1 MNAPV
6 NVPYRH
12 PIAEPCA
19 WKADELRRD
28 PSWIYELSKPEIAEI
43 EAALQAVNQAGVPL
57 LKIRARDFP
66 LAQTARRLRDVSTQL
81 ERGRG
86 IAWVRGV
93 PVARYDDADLE
104 KIYWGLSV
112 HLGVVIAQNTRGD
125 HIGHVRD
132 EGLKWGQVSGG
143 ELVRGYRTNAYMP
156 FHSDPTD
163 RVGLFCMQKAKVGG
177 LSSIASSTAVYNEIL
192 ARRPQALDCLFRG
205 FHYSLRGEASGGI
218 GQVTEYRVPIF
229 DYFAGKLSSR
239 YVRKTIEQ
247 AAAIGG
253 VPLSQE
259 ESAALDLLDSL
270 VKSDELRFDMSF
282 EPGDIQYLN
291 NHVSFHSRTGFE
303 DDPDPRKR
311 RHLMRVWLQSADARP
326 LSPVMSRPHGA
337 RSPFLSREQALEREA
352 AATA

>member
-1 MNAPV
+1 MSDLPF
-6 NVPYRH
+6 RSR
-12 PIAEPCA
+12 IDEPCA
-19 WKADELRRD
+19 WRAQELRDD
-28 PSWIYELSKPEIAEI
+28 PSWIYELSPAEIAEI
-43 EAALQAVNQAGVPL
+43 EAALKQVNKAGVPL
-57 LKIRARDFP
+57 LEIRARDFP
-66 LAQTARRLRDVSTQL
+66 LVTTAQKMREVSRQL
-81 ERGRG
+81 EHGRG
-86 IAWVRGV
+86 IALVRGI
-93 PVARYDDADLE
+93 PVERYQVADIE
-104 KIYWGLSV
+104 KIYWGMSV

-132 EGLKWGQVSGG
+132 EGLKWGQVSAG

-163 RVGLFCMQKAKVGG
+163 RVGLFCVQKAKVGG
-177 LSSIASSTAVYNEIL
+177 LSSIASSTAVYNAIL
-192 ARRPQALDCLFRG
+192 ERDPQALDPLFRG

-218 GQVTEYRVPIF
+218 AQITEYRVPVF

-247 AAAIGG
+247 AAVVGG
-253 VPLSQE
+253 AALTDDE
-259 ESAALDLLDSL
+259 KAALDLLDSL

-303 DDPDPRKR
+303 DDPEPRKR
-311 RHLMRVWLQSADARP
+311 RHLMRVWLQSADARE

-337 RSPFLSREQALEREA
+337 RSPFLSREQALARESR
-352 AATA
+352 ATA